1 METNNLHIY
10 LCFSILLVVIIGLL
24 ESSLRKPRGALPH
37 HSTCAAESA
46 CTQDVILESAGIP
59 HQCLPDGRIEVN
71 RATMTP
77 EIMAAIARV
86 RENFDRWDSATNPD
100 IVYFRRK

>member
-1 METNNLHIY
+1 METSNLHIY
-10 LCFSILLVVIIGLL
+10 LCFAILLAIIIGLL

-59 HQCLPDGRIEVN
+59 HRCLPDGRIEIK
-71 RATMTP
+71 RSDITM
-77 EIMAAIARV
+77 EVSSAIVKV
-86 RENFDRWDSATNPD
+86 RDSFERWDSATDPD